1 MKTFVRNMITLGV
14 LVVVVAGSTA
24 MRAYTLKERRLLTC
38 NGISVEYTDDFRV
51 VSEEDVKQYLAK
63 YYGAYIGQRLDSI
76 RLDRI
81 EEMLDTQSAVHK
93 CQAFIT
99 DDRILHIRLIQRVPV
114 VRFKNG
120 SEWYY
125 SDEKGYVFPLQSGYP
140 ARLPIIDGNV
150 PLSIPAGY
158 KGQLLS
164 EKERLWMYGAID
176 MVQNMAKSKVWTENI
191 AQIHVDSQGDL
202 IMIPRQ
208 GNETFIFGSP
218 FDAKEKLKKMGD
230 YYKYIVPEKG
240 KDYYSII
247 NLKYDNQI
255 ICKK

>member
-14 LVVVVAGSTA
+14 LAVVAAGSIA
-24 MRAYTLKERRLLTC
+24 LRAYTLKERRLLTC
-38 NGISVEYTDDFRV
+38 DEIRVEYSDDFRV

-63 YYGAYIGQRLDSI
+63 NYGAYVGQRLDSI

-81 EEMLDTQSAVHK
+81 EEMLDTQSAVNK

-99 DDRILHIRLIQRVPV
+99 DDRILHIRLAQRVPV
-114 VRFKNG
+114 VRFRNG
-120 SEWYY
+120 YEWYY
-125 SDEKGYVFPLQSGYP
+125 ADEKGYVFPLQSGYS

-150 PLSIPAGY
+150 PLSIPPGY
-158 KGQLLS
+158 KGQPLN
-164 EKERLWMYGAID
+164 EKERRWMHGVVD
-176 MVQNMAKSKVWTENI
+176 LVQNMAKSKVWTENI
-191 AQIHVDSQGDL
+191 AQIHVDDQGDL

-218 FDAKEKLKKMGD
+218 FESKEKLKKMGD

-240 KDYYSII
+240 RDYYSTI

-255 ICKK
+255 ICKQ

>member
-14 LVVVVAGSTA
+14 LAVAAAGSVVLRT
-24 MRAYTLKERRLLTC
+24 YTLKERRLLTC
-38 NGISVEYTDDFRV
+38 DGISVEYSDGLRV
-51 VSEEDVKQYLAK
+51 VSEEDVKQYIAK
-63 YYGAYIGQRLDSI
+63 NYGAYVGQRLDSI

-99 DDRILHIRLIQRVPV
+99 DDRILHVHLEQRMPV

-125 SDEKGYVFPLQSGYP
+125 ADGKGYVFPLQSGYP

-150 PLSIPAGY
+150 PLTIPAGY
-158 KGQLLS
+158 KGQLTDES
-164 EKERLWMYGAID
+164 ERRWIFGVIEMAG
-176 MVQNMAKSKVWTENI
+176 NMTRSKVWTENV
-191 AQIHVDSQGDL
+191 AQIHVDPDGDL

-208 GNETFIFGSP
+208 GKETFIFGSP
-218 FDAKEKLKKMGD
+218 FESKEKLKKMGD

-240 KDYYSII
+240 KDFYSTI

-255 ICKK
+255 ICKQ